1 MKATLK
7 YKLPEEQPELDYALA
22 GIDSLLV
29 IEDILNE
36 IRSALK
42 HGGGEFQNC
51 DTQDLETIR
60 GFILTKKQER
70 NLPELV

>member
-7 YKLPEEQPELDYALA
+7 YNLPEEQPELDYALA
-22 GIDSLLV
+22 GIDSLIV
-29 IEDILNE
+29 IESILDE

-42 HGGGEFQNC
+42 HGAGEFQNC
-51 DTQDLETIR
+51 DPDNLELIR
-60 GFILTKKQER
+60 QFILTKKQER

>member
-7 YKLPEEQPELDYALA
+7 YKLPEEQAELDYALA
-22 GIDSLLV
+22 GVDSLLV

-51 DTQDLETIR
+51 DTQDLETILE
-60 GFILTKKQER
+60 FILTKKQER